1 MSLARLLATSIARL
15 YAYAMAPDDHT
26 EQERRE
32 IIDQADTAIEVA
44 NAAAWFDDHLR
55 ASDPQAEFGVMEA
68 IMEAKRIANQ
78 PTSQH
83 HGLDSMTFP
92 HLAKALDLSKP
103 EDCSQPEVD
112 DRNDER
118 KNHDEGT
125 TP

>member
-1 MSLARLLATSIARL
+1 MSLAKLLATSIARL

-26 EQERRE
+26 EDERRD
-32 IIDQADTAIEVA
+32 IIDQADKAIEVA

-78 PTSQH
+78 PTSQ
-83 HGLDSMTFP
+83 
-92 HLAKALDLSKP
+92 
-103 EDCSQPEVD
+103 PEVD
-112 DRNDER
+112 ERNSER